1 MDSSDK
7 QPMVRKELWVGLAV
21 AVVLLALVL
30 AIL

>member
-7 QPMVRKELWVGLAV
+7 EPMVRKELWVALAV